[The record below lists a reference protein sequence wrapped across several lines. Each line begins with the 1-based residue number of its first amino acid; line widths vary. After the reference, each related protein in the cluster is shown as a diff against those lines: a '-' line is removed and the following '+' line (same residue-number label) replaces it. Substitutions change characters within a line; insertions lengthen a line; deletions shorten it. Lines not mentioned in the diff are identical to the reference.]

1 MSIDRL
7 ILLLVWLLTI
17 GLLFIIPRV
26 KRRLAVVAFLIKQLF
41 TWILGLITVELGL
54 IIYPVN
60 HPFGKVNRAS
70 FTFEYF
76 VYPAVCS
83 LFNVFFPNMRSKFF
97 KLGYYS
103 VFCTLITIVEV
114 LIEKYTDLIEY
125 IHWSWYWTW
134 LSLFATFFMSRT
146 FCVWFFK
153 GEFKDLNAKKNCK
166 DD

>member
-1 MSIDRL
+1 MNIDRI
-7 ILLLVWLLTI
+7 ILLSVWILTI
-17 GLLFIIPRV
+17 GLMFLIPRV
-26 KRRLAVVAFLIKQLF
+26 KRRLAVVAFLIKQLI
-41 TWILGLITVELGL
+41 TLILGLTVVEFGL
-54 IIYPVN
+54 IIYPVRL
-60 HPFGKVNRAS
+60 FSKVNRAS

-83 LFNVFFPNMRSKFF
+83 LFNVFFPNKRSKLF
-97 KLGYYS
+97 KLGYYA
-103 VFCTLITIVEV
+103 VFCTTLTIVE
-114 LIEKYTDLIEY
+114 LIIEKKTDLIIY

-153 GEFKDLNAKKNCK
+153 GEFKDTNTKKTCN